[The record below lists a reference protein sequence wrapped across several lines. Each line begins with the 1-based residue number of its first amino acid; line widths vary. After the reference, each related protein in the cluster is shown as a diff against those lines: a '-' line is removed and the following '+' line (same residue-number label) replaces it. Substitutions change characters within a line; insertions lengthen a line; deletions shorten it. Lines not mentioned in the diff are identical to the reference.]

1 MQHNVPS
8 SADVDEPR
16 PAPTNRL
23 WKLADRVRAGADRV
37 DDLAADAGP
46 HRGERLLW
54 KLADRLRS
62 VAERV
67 DDLAADVSPAGRWA
81 W

>member
-1 MQHNVPS
+1 MQHNVPFA
-8 SADVDEPR
+8 ADADEPR
-16 PAPTNRL
+16 QTPTSRL
-23 WKLADRVRAGADRV
+23 WKLAGKFRAGADRV

-54 KLADRLRS
+54 KLADRLR
-62 VAERV
+62 VIAEHV
-67 DDLAADVSPAGRWA
+67 DDMAADISPEGRWA